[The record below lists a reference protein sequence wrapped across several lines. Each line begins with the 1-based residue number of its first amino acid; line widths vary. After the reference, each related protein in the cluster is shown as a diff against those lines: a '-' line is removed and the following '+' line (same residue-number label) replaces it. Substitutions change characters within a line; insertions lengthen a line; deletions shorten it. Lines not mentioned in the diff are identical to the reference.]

1 MGKNG
6 LCESD
11 CNIFQGAI
19 SPEQFDEHD
28 FLYVET
34 NLQKVKVNWKFFR
47 VGMVKNVCGLCGHT
61 SLKFSVSQG

>member
-11 CNIFQGAI
+11 CNIFQGDIA
-19 SPEQFDEHD
+19 PEQFDEHD

-34 NLQKVKVNWKFFR
+34 NLQKVKVNWKSFK
-47 VGMVKNVCGLCGHT
+47 VGMVKSVCGVSGHA